1 MKDRIKELLNTLEQE
16 LTNGLNNLPEYQ
28 GTLDSLDLEIS
39 EGRTF
44 INGSMNFKRIKKRI
58 RKGEKLA
65 VKRYWVNMTMEIFV
79 PEQGCGEKLPKMRIE
94 IPDGLQILSKLKHKN
109 TSKMSSNSE
118 RDYHLNEVQVNY
130 LED

>member
-44 INGSMNFKRIKKRI
+44 ING
-58 RKGEKLA
+58 A
-65 VKRYWVNMTMEIFV
+65 QCT
-79 PEQGCGEKLPKMRIE
+79 
-94 IPDGLQILSKLKHKN
+94 
-109 TSKMSSNSE
+109 
-118 RDYHLNEVQVNY
+118 LNELKKELEKEKNY
-130 LED
+130 G

>member
-44 INGSMNFKRIKKRI
+44 ING
-58 RKGEKLA
+58 A
-65 VKRYWVNMTMEIFV
+65 QCT
-79 PEQGCGEKLPKMRIE
+79 
-94 IPDGLQILSKLKHKN
+94 
-109 TSKMSSNSE
+109 
-118 RDYHLNEVQVNY
+118 LNELKKELEKKKNY
-130 LED
+130 G

>member
-44 INGSMNFKRIKKRI
+44 INGAQCTLNQLKKEL
-58 RKGEKLA
+58 EKE
-65 VKRYWVNMTMEIFV
+65 N
-79 PEQGCGEKLPKMRIE
+79 
-94 IPDGLQILSKLKHKN
+94 
-109 TSKMSSNSE
+109 
-118 RDYHLNEVQVNY
+118 
-130 LED
+130 